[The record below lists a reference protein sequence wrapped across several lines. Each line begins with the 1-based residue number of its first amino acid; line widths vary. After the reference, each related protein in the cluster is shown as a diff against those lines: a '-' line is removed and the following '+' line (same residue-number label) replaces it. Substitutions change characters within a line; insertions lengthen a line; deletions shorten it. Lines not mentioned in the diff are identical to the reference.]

1 MDQATRTSWKTLPP
15 PDKHERLVVPETF
28 SGAAGDRMR
37 GGHVPVDMDDR
48 WFIYFEDGWL
58 HFHRSW
64 TGAHIFALR
73 LDGCPAGVRVVD
85 AWASRDPDQYRSVGV
100 EQDRHKVVSLIHSY
114 FGR

>member
-1 MDQATRTSWKTLPP
+1 MDQATRTSWKTLPH

-28 SGAAGDRMR
+28 FGAAGDRMR

-58 HFHRSW
+58 HFHHSW
-64 TGAHIFALR
+64 TGAHLFALR

-100 EQDRHKVVSLIHSY
+100 EQDRHKV
-114 FGR
+114 